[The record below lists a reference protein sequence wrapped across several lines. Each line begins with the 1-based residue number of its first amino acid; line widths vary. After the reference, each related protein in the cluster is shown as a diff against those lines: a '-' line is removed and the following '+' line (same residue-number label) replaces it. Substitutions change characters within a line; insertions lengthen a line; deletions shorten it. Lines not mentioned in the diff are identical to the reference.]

1 MMKTENTNQNLKDVS
16 RFTRWVNNLDT
27 RDQSLTP
34 RRRKR
39 KWILLTGGIFILFV
53 LSFLLFPSANPGSS
67 KVITPKAGIESQG
80 KEPAAQSAFDLPVD
94 SFENHLKSIIHEEL
108 SEKK

>member
-1 MMKTENTNQNLKDVS
+1 MKKENTNQNLKDVS
-16 RFTRWVNNLDT
+16 RFTRWLNELDT
-27 RDQSLTP
+27 KDKSLTT

-39 KWILLTGGIFILFV
+39 KWILITGGIFILFL

-67 KVITPKAGIESQG
+67 RISSPEAGIEKQS

-94 SFENHLKSIIHEEL
+94 SFENHLKSVIYEKL
-108 SEKK
+108 SEKE